1 MIGGRG
7 DWRKNQ
13 EAPSLGPPFSKP
25 GAPIAT
31 ALVGVVAALRHSR
44 RKKELLMN
52 RRANQPGSTVVT
64 FAAVMPVLQYCFQL
78 TLMNGFKTEPAVGKP
93 YSTLGF
99 MVRGYQERVV

>member
-1 MIGGRG
+1 MN
-7 DWRKNQ
+7 WR
-13 EAPSLGPPFSKP
+13 
-25 GAPIAT
+25 T
-31 ALVGVVAALRHSR
+31 
-44 RKKELLMN
+44 
-52 RRANQPGSTVVT
+52 NQPGSTVVT